1 MTKVVKLKKG
11 LNINIK
17 GKAVNELVDSSKS
30 NLYAIM
36 PTEFPG
42 IIPKLLVKPDHV
54 VKAGTPLFFNKHN
67 PEVKFTSPVSGKVI
81 AVERGARRKILRIV
95 VEADAEL
102 QYEDFKKGDLSSL
115 KREDVVDTLLNSGVW
130 PFIRQRPYAII
141 ANSKDTPK
149 AIFISGF
156 DNAPIAPDYNFILK
170 DQLDEFQNGV
180 NALAKLTEGKI
191 HLNLDGE
198 KENIFSSIN
207 GVEVNQFFGKHP
219 SSTIGTQISHVDPIN
234 KGEIVWYV
242 NPQDVVIIG
251 KLFSKGI
258 YDAKRILALTGSQV
272 NAPKYYNTMV
282 GAKMETIA
290 KDNVNEDNSRYI
302 TGNVLTGTQTEKDL
316 FLSFYDSQVSVI
328 PEGNYYEFFG
338 WIMPRFN
345 KFSMSKTYFSW
356 LMPKKEYALDTN
368 TNGGERAF
376 VMTEQY
382 EKVVPMD
389 IYPVELLKAC
399 MAEDIDKMENLGIYE
414 VAEEDLALCDY
425 VCTSKTEAQE
435 TIRKGID
442 LMIKELS

>member
-17 GKAVNELVDSSKS
+17 GKAINELVDSGKSK
-30 NLYAIM
+30 LYAVM
-36 PTEFPG
+36 PTEFLG
-42 IIPKLLVKPDHV
+42 IIPKMLVKPDHV
-54 VKAGTPLFFNKHN
+54 VKAGTPLFYNKYN

-95 VEADAEL
+95 VEADAEM
-102 QYEDFKKGDLSSL
+102 QYEDFKKGELSTL
-115 KREDVVDTLLNSGVW
+115 KKEDVIETLLNSGVW

-141 ANSKDTPK
+141 ANTKATPK

-156 DNAPIAPDYNFILK
+156 DNAPLAPDYNFILK

-180 NALAKLTEGKI
+180 NVLAKLTEGKI
-191 HLNLDGE
+191 HLNLDGKE
-198 KENIFSSIN
+198 ENIFTSIN
-207 GVEVNQFFGKHP
+207 GVEVNQIFGKHP
-219 SSTIGTQISHVDPIN
+219 SSTIGTQINHIDPIN
-234 KGEIVWYV
+234 KGESVWYV

-251 KLFSKGI
+251 RLFSKGI
-258 YDAKRILALTGSQV
+258 FDAKRIVALTGSEV
-272 NAPKYYNTMV
+272 KAPKYYNTIL
-282 GAKMETIA
+282 GAKLDTITNGNLS
-290 KDNVNEDNSRYI
+290 DVNSRYI
-302 TGNVLTGTQTEKDL
+302 SGNVLTGTQTEKDL
-316 FLSFYDSQVSVI
+316 YLSYYDSHVSVI

-338 WIMPRFN
+338 WIMPRFK

-376 VMTEQY
+376 VMSEQY
-382 EKVVPMD
+382 EQVVPMD

-399 MAEDIDKMENLGIYE
+399 MAEDIDKMENLGINE
-414 VAEEDLALCDY
+414 VEEEDSTLCDY
-425 VCTSKTEAQE
+425 VCTAKIEAQE